1 MRKAFTL
8 IELIVVIAVIGI
20 LAAIIAPNAF
30 KAIEKGKL
38 AKVES
43 DSKAIKTAAFA
54 MYADTGMWPGSNWAD
69 ETNDPLEGAAQGEGF
84 VFQGN
89 NPNMPAGWNGPYIEI
104 WGRNPWGGMYW
115 WDYNDGDQNG
125 DGIGKE
131 HVLWVDNGN
140 GNAGKRI
147 PLASRTKIDEHLDD
161 GNLHAGTIQVWQGND
176 TDGNLGYILIQG
188 Q

>member
-1 MRKAFTL
+1 MRRAFTL

-20 LAAIIAPNAF
+20 LAAIVAPNAF
-30 KAIEKGKL
+30 RAIEKGKL

-54 MYADTGMWPGSNWAD
+54 MYADTGRWPGSKWAD

-89 NPNMPAGWNGPYIEI
+89 NPNMPASWNGPYLEK
-104 WGRNPWGGMYW
+104 WGRHPWGGLYW

-147 PLASRTKIDEHLDD
+147 PLTSRIKIDQNLDD
-161 GNLHAGTIQVWQGND
+161 GDLHAGTIQVWQGND